1 MGEKARKSRSCWVF
15 FCRMTSGVWDRASG
29 NSYRARVW
37 TLEKVSVHFLVMLP
51 VVDGI
56 KVNSKGRTGGIF
68 YLIWDGSENQFDVA
82 SELGFLLVNEL
93 E

>member
-1 MGEKARKSRSCWVF
+1 
-15 FCRMTSGVWDRASG
+15 MTSGVWDRASG

-68 YLIWDGSENQFDVA
+68 YLILDGSENLFDVA